1 MNSDRPR
8 IPEPDPDFT
17 YQPGPHRLAILA
29 AAVTVP
35 LLVSGAQVT
44 TYRVGMAVPDW
55 PTTFGVNMFLY
66 NMWKTSTAVFIEHR
80 HRLFGSAL
88 GLIAIVLA
96 VWFVLADRRA
106 WMKALAI
113 GALAAV
119 CVQGLLGGGRV
130 LRNSTTLAAVHG
142 CTAQAVFALLT
153 VVCVV
158 SGRDWMMAAPSIP
171 DPDHLRRRSAVVL
184 ALVYGQIVAGAWL
197 RHFGAGLLVH
207 LTLAAAV
214 WGHAVALGWRI
225 ERIKEQVPGLVG
237 PERVL
242 MLAVTLQVAMGIAA
256 WFVLRP
262 FDGVARP
269 VSLPQAAIRG
279 GHVVNGALLLAA
291 AVVLTLR
298 AFRHLARV
306 PGAGVALSSPR
317 DLEAVG

>member
-1 MNSDRPR
+1 MTLDRPR
-8 IPEPDPDFT
+8 RPDPVPA
-17 YQPGPHRLAILA
+17 YRPGPHRLAILA

-88 GLIAIVLA
+88 GMISIVLA
-96 VWFVLADRRA
+96 AWLVLADRRA

-119 CVQGLLGGGRV
+119 CAQGLLGGGRV
-130 LRNSTTLAAVHG
+130 LKNSTTLAAVHG
-142 CTAQAVFALLT
+142 CTAQAVFALLS

-158 SGRDWMMAAPSIP
+158 SGRDWMTAGPAIP

-207 LTLAAAV
+207 ATLAAAV
-214 WGHAVALGWRI
+214 WGHAAALAWRI
-225 ERIKEQVPGLVG
+225 ERLKEQIPWLIG
-237 PERVL
+237 PERTL
-242 MLAVTLQVAMGIAA
+242 MLAVTLQVVMGISA
-256 WFVLRP
+256 WWVLRP

-269 VSLPQAAIRG
+269 VSLAQAAIRG
-279 GHVVNGALLLAA
+279 GHVVNGALLLATT
-291 AVVLTLR
+291 VVLTLR
-298 AFRHLARV
+298 AFRHLAHV
-306 PGAGVALSSPR
+306 PGAVAALPSPR